1 MTTMIGMD
9 TEQVS
14 DLARG
19 LLADADRM
27 DGVAGHLRGVVGQLS
42 NHSWSGRDCADFAVG
57 WQRVHDPALCA
68 LATKL
73 RELGRLALVEV
84 AEQERASGVGA
95 TLAST
100 FPVAGVIG
108 AAGAAGIP
116 PGVSAST
123 PAGVGASTP
132 AGVSV
137 SPLAREQTI
146 PATPGNRHDRDLLAM
161 ATAVYPG
168 FNLNEA
174 GGRYRELTGEELRR
188 LGISEQMLRDDQ
200 TGFAARIYR
209 GDDGGTV
216 LSFRGA
222 R

>member
-9 TEQVS
+9 T
-14 DLARG
+14 
-19 LLADADRM
+19 
-27 DGVAGHLRGVVGQLS
+27 
-42 NHSWSGRDCADFAVG
+42 
-57 WQRVHDPALCA
+57 
-68 LATKL
+68 
-73 RELGRLALVEV
+73 
-84 AEQERASGVGA
+84 EQERASGVGA